1 MIIPP
6 DGGFGWW
13 IMVLSFFSQ
22 VIVDGIIFSIGILL
36 PEISKEFGIPISEA
50 VLVASVQIGSYFT
63 FGAIASAL
71 INRFGFRPVAIFGV
85 LASAMTIMA
94 ASFVNS
100 AVLLVALYSAVG
112 GCTLSMI
119 WVSSQLIVGYY
130 FERYRP
136 IANGFS
142 CSGAGA
148 GIFIFAFLTNYLLP
162 IIGWRNVLRMQVG
175 FLLLILFMSI
185 AYVEVPP
192 TPVGVYNRE
201 VDESSS
207 EEYYGNFYVQDFMRF
222 SKESS
227 YSKTRSLMSV
237 YEPPKKRRCAKCCS
251 CCRVKKKDSEPHSF
265 EEKTLIIKPT
275 PMQREDLFYTGPA
288 DYDEP
293 HSKENVD
300 GKDIYLIGN
309 TRSTKQAN
317 YAIHHIQ
324 KSDDPGKKSAA
335 ASRHTLDYRHQPKKR
350 SCMDNMFV
358 KALFRLF
365 DFHLLKQFEFRVLV
379 ASAFLFPMGMNIPF
393 VYSKARVTISKEY
406 AYFITPAIGLSNF
419 AVRIVCGFIAYKKRE
434 LDTLVCGG
442 GLAFGGLVVLGSAFY
457 GTDLVW
463 FQIFYGL
470 CYGVAPAVYST
481 LRALIYVRY
490 LGLSKLTNAFGI
502 TALAM
507 GLGVFMG
514 TTISGM
520 MVSITK
526 DYVVPF
532 AFAGVCLIVS
542 GSLKLLLPSLVKAR
556 KRKKGAK

>member
-13 IMVLSFFSQ
+13 IMVLSFLSQ

-85 LASAMTIMA
+85 LASALTIMA

-100 AVLLVALYSAVG
+100 AILLVALYSAVG

-175 FLLLILFMSI
+175 FLLLIMFMSI

-201 VDESSS
+201 VEESSS

-251 CCRVKKKDSEPHSF
+251 CCRVKKKVAEPNSF
-265 EEKTLIIKPT
+265 EETTLIIKPT

-309 TRSTKQAN
+309 TKN
-317 YAIHHIQ
+317 V
-324 KSDDPGKKSAA
+324 G
-335 ASRHTLDYRHQPKKR
+335 
-350 SCMDNMFV
+350 
-358 KALFRLF
+358 
-365 DFHLLKQFEFRVLV
+365 
-379 ASAFLFPMGMNIPF
+379 
-393 VYSKARVTISKEY
+393 
-406 AYFITPAIGLSNF
+406 
-419 AVRIVCGFIAYKKRE
+419 
-434 LDTLVCGG
+434 
-442 GLAFGGLVVLGSAFY
+442 
-457 GTDLVW
+457 
-463 FQIFYGL
+463 
-470 CYGVAPAVYST
+470 
-481 LRALIYVRY
+481 
-490 LGLSKLTNAFGI
+490 
-502 TALAM
+502 
-507 GLGVFMG
+507 
-514 TTISGM
+514 
-520 MVSITK
+520 
-526 DYVVPF
+526 
-532 AFAGVCLIVS
+532 
-542 GSLKLLLPSLVKAR
+542 
-556 KRKKGAK
+556 